1 MDDPLLT
8 ADTWNP
14 EAEAAAQAT
23 GATLVLNGID
33 TAAIMALP
41 WTIDRLEFNYRGA
54 WLSFLLAYSI
64 QFTGPRS
71 ICLRTRGSSATG
83 MPLRQEVA
91 CSLLTCQAGSIFLE
105 TRFAAQ
111 RHGRAAPRPRRC
123 HGIETRHIEKMVWTA
138 DYLLVRAGR
147 PAPPDQGC
155 PAGGDDTAT
164 RTVPPP
170 LNSCAA
176 STTPPQRKLLRGH
189 LLASTAFPRTS

>member
-1 MDDPLLT
+1 MFACDIETVFLFRRAADAVAAPFPCERITVDDPLLT

-71 ICLRTRGSSATG
+71 ICLHTRGERHYAT
-83 MPLRQEVA
+83 RQEVE
-91 CSLLTCQAGSIFLE
+91 CSL
-105 TRFAAQ
+105 
-111 RHGRAAPRPRRC
+111 
-123 HGIETRHIEKMVWTA
+123 
-138 DYLLVRAGR
+138 
-147 PAPPDQGC
+147 
-155 PAGGDDTAT
+155 
-164 RTVPPP
+164 
-170 LNSCAA
+170 
-176 STTPPQRKLLRGH
+176 
-189 LLASTAFPRTS
+189 